1 MMIFVSY
8 RDNGG
13 WMLCNTAHASILKVG
28 DITEFKLVFSL
39 LKPRPNN
46 PTSHIL
52 PSIMGEYRLFGWMY
66 IDM

>member
-1 MMIFVSY
+1 
-8 RDNGG
+8 
-13 WMLCNTAHASILKVG
+13 MLCNTAHASILKVG